1 MSIFAEKKNIMQ
13 SFIELVKLRQS
24 TRKYSSKEIPVEMLE
39 QCIEAA
45 RLAPSA
51 SNSQPWKFVVV
62 NEKQLREKVA
72 AATWDPVIRFNK
84 FVSKA
89 PALVVIT
96 LEEPKIITKVGKMVK
111 KKDWPHMDIGI
122 AAEHFCLQ
130 ASELGMGTC
139 MIGWFNEKAIKKLLE
154 VPAKRSIALVI
165 SIGFP
170 PEDYSLREKQRKSAS
185 EITSW
190 NKY

>member
-1 MSIFAEKKNIMQ
+1 MK
-13 SFIELVKLRQS
+13 SFIDLVKLRQS
-24 TRKYSSKEIPVEMLE
+24 TRKYTDKEVPAEMLE
-39 QCIEAA
+39 HCIEAA

-51 SNSQPWKFVVV
+51 SNSQPWKFIVV
-62 NEKQLREKVA
+62 NEKGLREKVA

-96 LEEPKIITKVGKMVK
+96 LEEPKIITKVGKLVK
-111 KKDWPHMDIGI
+111 KKDWPHIDIGI

-130 ASELGMGTC
+130 AGELGLGTC
-139 MIGWFNEKAIKKLLE
+139 MLGWFNEKAIKKLLQI
-154 VPAKRSIALVI
+154 PDKRSIALLI

-170 PEDYSLREKQRKSAS
+170 PEDYRIREKQRKPAS